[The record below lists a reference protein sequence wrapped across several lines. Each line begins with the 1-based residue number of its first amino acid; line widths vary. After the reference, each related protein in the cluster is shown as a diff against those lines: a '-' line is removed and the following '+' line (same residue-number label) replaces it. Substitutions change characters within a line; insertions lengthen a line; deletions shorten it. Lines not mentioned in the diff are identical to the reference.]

1 MPVQDKDSRDSDSSI
16 KQKINSKKSIDHKK
30 IIVVLAAAFIII
42 VIAVIIGVG
51 ACSKKDAPVTET
63 TEPVT
68 TTTTEKIETTTTT
81 QAETTETEALG
92 VEFEN
97 PLTGLEM
104 GSEELTG
111 QRPVAFMINNVKV
124 ATPHI
129 GVGHADVVFEMEVE
143 YGLTRMMAYF
153 ASVDTVPE
161 IGSIRSVRHN
171 FVDLAGAF
179 DAIPVHVGA
188 SYMGN
193 NQMGAQNTDHLD
205 YGVLPNNFWRDEG
218 WMRNRG
224 YEHSVRTTGELLR
237 QAIDAKDMRIDI
249 DPDYT
254 KPFKFRDSFDIEPAG
269 DIDAI
274 NVDIP
279 VTYAQRAS
287 VKYNEA
293 EQAYEKTE
301 HGAVQVD
308 FADGKPYLYTNVVI
322 IRTSVTEAADILRE
336 IDLKSG
342 GSGYYIS
349 GGKATEINWAKGGTY
364 DQFKFTY
371 TDGNEVEFNRGK
383 FYIAVISH
391 AGDIIF
397 SGIGG

>member
-1 MPVQDKDSRDSDSSI
+1 MPVQDNEAKEDKNTV
-16 KQKINSKKSIDHKK
+16 KQKIDKKKPIDHKK
-30 IIVVLAAAFIII
+30 IIIILAAAFIII
-42 VIAVIIGVG
+42 IASVIIGIG
-51 ACSKKDAPVTET
+51 ACSKKEAPVVET
-63 TEPVT
+63 TESAT
-68 TTTTEKIETTTTT
+68 STTTTEKITTTTT
-81 QAETTETEALG
+81 QATTETESLDI
-92 VEFEN
+92 EFEN

-161 IGSIRSVRHN
+161 IGSIRSIRHN

-205 YGVLPNNFWRDEG
+205 YGVLPNNFWRDEA
-218 WMRNRG
+218 WMRDRG

-254 KPFKFRDSFDIEPAG
+254 EPFKFRDSFDIEPAG

-287 VKYNEA
+287 VKYNED

-308 FADGKPYLYTNVVI
+308 FADGKPYLYTNVII

-342 GSGYYIS
+342 GSGHYIS
-349 GGKATEINWAKGGTY
+349 GGKAAEINWSKGSTY

-371 TDGNEVEFNRGK
+371 TDGKEVEFNRGK
-383 FYIAVISH
+383 FYIAVISQ
-391 AGDIIF
+391 AGDIVF
-397 SGIGG
+397 SGQGG

>member
-1 MPVQDKDSRDSDSSI
+1 MPEKDNGNGNDISSV
-16 KQKINSKKSIDHKK
+16 KKKIETKKPIDHKK
-30 IIVVLAAAFIII
+30 IIIILAAVLIIIIAVVLI
-42 VIAVIIGVG
+42 VVG
-51 ACSKKDAPVTET
+51 SCSNKDSKIVET
-63 TEPVT
+63 TESEPIVT
-68 TTTTEKIETTTTT
+68 TTQKIETTTT
-81 QAETTETEALG
+81 QVETTETESME

-97 PLTGLEM
+97 HLTGLEM

-129 GVGHADVVFEMEVE
+129 GVGHADMVFEMEVE

-205 YGVLPNNFWRDEG
+205 YGVLANKFWRDEA
-218 WMRNRG
+218 WMRDRG

-237 QAIDAKDMRIDI
+237 QAIDEKGMRIEI
-249 DPDYT
+249 DPDHA
-254 KPFKFRDSFDIEPAG
+254 KPFNFIDGFEIEPAG
-269 DIDAI
+269 DIDAYKA
-274 NVDIP
+274 DIP
-279 VTYAQRAS
+279 LTYAMRAS
-287 VKYNEA
+287 VNYNEE
-293 EQAYEKTE
+293 EQAYEKTQ

-308 FADGKPYLYTNVVI
+308 FVDGKPYCYTNVLI
-322 IRTSVTEAADILRE
+322 IRTNVSQAEGILRE

-342 GSGYYIS
+342 GSGYYLS
-349 GGKATEINWAKGGTY
+349 GGKATEINWSKGGTY

-371 TDGNEVEFNRGK
+371 ADGNEVEFNRGK
-383 FYIAVISH
+383 FYIAVISQ

-397 SGIGG
+397 SGKGD